1 LLRIRA
7 PGGPSGLYVLT
18 LRSAARTAT
27 VPFAVEGGAPQRI
40 LVVLPQI
47 TWLGEDNVDDDGDGL
62 PNTLSSGRPVRAQRI
77 YAGSGLPA
85 GFAGQVGPAFAFL
98 ARHRLHYDVTTDLA
112 LAEGAG
118 PPLRGHAGVALIG
131 DERWLPAGVA
141 RQLRAFLQNGGNIAS
156 LGTDSLLRTVT
167 LAGGELSDPSGPAQT
182 DAFGASLEPLAG
194 SPGPITDYLDRIG
207 LFGGGTGQFA
217 GYSTYQAT
225 LSVGSGA
232 ELLASAVTPRGRPVV
247 VAVRYGRGLLVRTGL
262 PDFASRLG
270 SDQNAAALLERIW
283 ALLSS

>member
-1 LLRIRA
+1 M
-7 PGGPSGLYVLT
+7 
-18 LRSAARTAT
+18 
-27 VPFAVEGGAPQRI
+27 
-40 LVVLPQI
+40 
-47 TWLGEDNVDDDGDGL
+47 
-62 PNTLSSGRPVRAQRI
+62 
-77 YAGSGLPA
+77 
-85 GFAGQVGPAFAFL
+85 
-98 ARHRLHYDVTTDLA
+98 
-112 LAEGAG
+112 
-118 PPLRGHAGVALIG
+118 
-131 DERWLPAGVA
+131 
-141 RQLRAFLQNGGNIAS
+141 
-156 LGTDSLLRTVT
+156 VT